1 MAANRGGHCEVGE
14 GKIMRKIVSAADPDA
29 YVHALDGWRRTCV
42 EMLRGAVRKVA
53 RLEETVK
60 WGHLVYAAN
69 GPALLIRAE
78 DERVL
83 LGFWRGQRLREI
95 EPRLKPGGKYEMATF
110 DIREGVTIKPA
121 VVSRLARQ
129 AVALNKKVG
138 DPTKAAAARA
148 KEGGAR
154 KAGPVSTRRRKS
166 NRT

>member
-1 MAANRGGHCEVGE
+1 
-14 GKIMRKIVSAADPDA
+14 MRKSAPAIDPDA
-29 YVHALDGWRRTCV
+29 YVRALSGWRRACV
-42 EMLRGAVRKVA
+42 EMLRGAVRKA
-53 RLEETVK
+53 AGLEETVK

-78 DERVL
+78 GERVL

-95 EPRLKPGGKYEMATF
+95 EPRLKPGGNYEMATF
-110 DIREGVTIKPA
+110 DIREGMTIKPA
-121 VVSRLARQ
+121 VVSRLTRQ